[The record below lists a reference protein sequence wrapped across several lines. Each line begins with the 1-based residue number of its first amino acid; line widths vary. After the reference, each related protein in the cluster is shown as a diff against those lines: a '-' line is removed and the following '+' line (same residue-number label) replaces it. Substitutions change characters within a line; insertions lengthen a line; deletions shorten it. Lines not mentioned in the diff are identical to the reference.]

1 MLIKSQLLG
10 ILYAIIAPLFY
21 GLLPLFWRFVPLPT
35 EHLIGFRCLF
45 TFLTLGTILLITRQ
59 WNTLRHFSGSL
70 IVKVAKSA
78 FYLTLHLGFFMGAIS
93 LGYQV
98 EAAIG
103 MFLAPAATAIL
114 AAIFLNEK
122 LNPFKLFCVGISVFA
137 VIIFFH
143 EAHQVPR
150 FAPLI
155 ALTWGGYL
163 CGRKDAL
170 KEVDNPISYSWLEQ
184 SLIAGVLIV
193 VFLCHGV
200 VNSQPLAAVNGNAL
214 LVLVGGCALATTA
227 SFLQT
232 KASQLIDCSQ
242 VGMLGVLSPVVQ
254 FVSAI
259 LIDHK
264 PVSLLQGTAI
274 LLLLIAVVLYNCP
287 PLNPI
292 VSKAN

>member
-1 MLIKSQLLG
+1 MKPKLLG

-21 GLLPLFWRFVPLPT
+21 GLLPLFWRYVPLPT

-45 TFLTLGTILLITRQ
+45 TFITLGTILLITRQ
-59 WNTLRHFSGSL
+59 WDTLRHFSGTL
-70 IVKVAKSA
+70 ITKVAKSA

-122 LNPFKLFCVGISVFA
+122 LNPLKYFCVAISVCA
-137 VIIFFH
+137 AMIFFH
-143 EAHQVPR
+143 EAHQFPR

-163 CGRKDAL
+163 CQRKDAL

-184 SLIAGVLIV
+184 SLIAGVLILI
-193 VFLCHGV
+193 FLYRV
-200 VNSQPLAAVNGNAL
+200 SAVNSQALTAVNGNAF
-214 LVLVGGCALATTA
+214 LVLGGGCALATIA

-232 KASQLIDCSQ
+232 KASQIIDCAQ
-242 VGMLGVLSPVVQ
+242 VGMLGVVSPVVQ
-254 FVSAI
+254 FISAV

-264 PVSLLQGTAI
+264 PVNLLQGSAI
-274 LLLLIAVVLYNCP
+274 LLLLIAVVIYNCP

>member
-1 MLIKSQLLG
+1 MKPKFLG
-10 ILYAIIAPLFY
+10 ILYAIIAPFFY
-21 GLLPLFWRFVPLPT
+21 GLLPLFWRYVPLPT

-114 AAIFLNEK
+114 AAIFLNET
-122 LNPFKLFCVGISVFA
+122 LNPLKLFCVGISVFA
-137 VIIFFH
+137 AIIFFH
-143 EAHQVPR
+143 EAHQFPR

-184 SLIAGVLIV
+184 SLIAGVLILI
-193 VFLCHGV
+193 FLYRV
-200 VNSQPLAAVNGNAL
+200 SAVNYEPLTTVNGNAF
-214 LVLVGGCALATTA
+214 LVLGAGCTLGTIA
-227 SFLQT
+227 SFFQA
-232 KASQLIDCSQ
+232 KASKIIDCAQ
-242 VGMLGVLSPVVQ
+242 VGMLGVISPVVQ
-254 FVSAI
+254 FAVAVVV
-259 LIDHK
+259 DHK
-264 PVSLLQGTAI
+264 PVTLFQETAI
-274 LLLLIAVVLYNCP
+274 VFLLIAVVIYNCP
-287 PLNPI
+287 SLKP
-292 VSKAN
+292 SQK